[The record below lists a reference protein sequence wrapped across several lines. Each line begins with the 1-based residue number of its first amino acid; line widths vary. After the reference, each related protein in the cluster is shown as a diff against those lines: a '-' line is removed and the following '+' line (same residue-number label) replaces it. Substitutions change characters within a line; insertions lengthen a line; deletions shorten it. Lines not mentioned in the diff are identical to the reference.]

1 MRMRIVSATAV
12 TMVALGLVGITMAQP
27 SGEQSRDQGDRV
39 ALRGQV
45 ARLRAEVEL
54 LQTEHDV
61 DRDLLKK
68 LMTDVKNMEGLA
80 SLKASAEPQL
90 KSMPGQ
96 SPPEVLQGMP
106 FGEAIAKRLQE
117 DAKAEDALM
126 DVTARLSRTLLDR
139 LKKEF
144 VKKAA
149 ELDEKRLELAEVEK
163 AYNRAR

>member
-1 MRMRIVSATAV
+1 MRMRMLSTAAV
-12 TMVALGLVGITMAQP
+12 TVVGLGLVGIALAQP
-27 SGEQSRDQGDRV
+27 PGGRSKEQGEK
-39 ALRGQV
+39 ATLRGQV

-68 LMTDVKNMEGLA
+68 LMTDVKNLEGLA
-80 SLKASAEPQL
+80 SVKASAEPQL
-90 KSMPGQ
+90 KSMPAQ
-96 SPPEVLQGMP
+96 APPEVLQGMP

-117 DAKAEDALM
+117 DAKAEDALL
-126 DVTARLSRTLLDR
+126 DATAKLSRPLLDR

-163 AYNRAR
+163 AYNKAR